1 MEKVCYEFK
10 WEIFRLHPQDLRGRQ
25 SDLIALPD
33 RRFKESVTQR
43 TD

>member
-10 WEIFRLHPQDLRGRQ
+10 YEIFRLHPQNSRGRQ

-33 RRFKESVTQR
+33 RRFKESVTQK

>member
-10 WEIFRLHPQDLRGRQ
+10 EDIFRLHPQNSRGRQ
-25 SDLIALPD
+25 SDLITLPD
-33 RRFKESVTQR
+33 RRFKESVTQK